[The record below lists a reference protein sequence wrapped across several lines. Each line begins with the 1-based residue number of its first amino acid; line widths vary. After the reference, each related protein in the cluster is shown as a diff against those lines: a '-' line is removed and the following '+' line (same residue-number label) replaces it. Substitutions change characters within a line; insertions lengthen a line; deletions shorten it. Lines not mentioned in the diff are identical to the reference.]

1 MTLEEIR
8 RVLDT
13 TGYPVTYRAWPEGD
27 APALPF
33 ICYLTPYSD
42 NFAADNGVYLPI
54 DHIRVELYTAV
65 KSRDIEIKVEA
76 ALSWTTWERS
86 ETYINS
92 EKCYQ
97 ITYEIEV

>member
-33 ICYLTPYSD
+33 LCYHTPYSD
-42 NFAADNGVYLPI
+42 NFVADNAVYLPI
-54 DHIRVELYTAV
+54 DHIMVELYTAV
-65 KSRDIEIKVEA
+65 KNRDIEIKVED
-76 ALSWTTWERS
+76 ALSWTAWEKS